1 MGGRLAPSLA
11 LLVALVSAPA
21 VAHRPSDALLRFE
34 TTRGPLSARLELKRT
49 DVAVALG
56 LPRTAGGAPPFE
68 DVAGARSRLEAYLAA
83 HLTFEGCAPRVAGL
97 EPAERSDGAAVAV
110 LLAPGCPPG
119 ARTLVV
125 GSTLFLELDS
135 QARTLVSL
143 VAPGGRQAEVLT
155 AWRGSA
161 SLDLERGGQGWAG
174 FVRAGL
180 AHIFGGIDHLLFL
193 LALLVPS
200 VVRRQEGRWVPV
212 ERLGP
217 SLREVAAVVT
227 AFTVAHS
234 ITLALAVAS
243 VARPPSRLVE
253 TAIAFSVVVA
263 AVNNLA
269 PLLERRRWAAA
280 FALGLLHGFGLSS
293 ALDDLGLSGGVLG
306 LALLGFNLG
315 VELGQVAIVAAVVPL
330 AFLLRRSK
338 VYPPLLAV
346 GSSAAALLAAV
357 WMAERALDVK
367 ALPW

>member
-1 MGGRLAPSLA
+1 MGGRLARSLA
-11 LLVALVSAPA
+11 VLAGLLAAPA
-21 VAHRPSDALLRFE
+21 LAHRPSDALLRFE
-34 TTRGPLSARLELKRT
+34 TTRGTLAARLELKCA
-49 DVAVALG
+49 DVAAALAPG
-56 LPRTAGGAPPFE
+56 QGSAGPPTFEAIAAARDRLAP
-68 DVAGARSRLEAYLAA
+68 YLAA
-83 HLTFEGCAPRVAGL
+83 HLRLEGCAPHVARL
-97 EPAERSDGAAVAV
+97 EPAERSDGPAVAV
-110 LLAPGCPPG
+110 VLEPGCPPG
-119 ARTLVV
+119 QHALVV
-125 GSTLFLELDS
+125 RSTLFLELDS

-155 AWRGSA
+155 AWQGTA
-161 SLDLERGGQGWAG
+161 SLDLERGGSGWPG
-174 FVRAGL
+174 FLRAGL

-200 VVRRQEGRWVPV
+200 VVRRDAGRWAPV

-253 TAIAFSVVVA
+253 TAIALSVVVA

-269 PLLERRRWAAA
+269 PVLERRRWAAA

-293 ALDDLGLSGGVLG
+293 ALDDLGLSGGELG

-315 VELGQVAIVAAVVPL
+315 VELGQAAIVLAVVPL
-330 AFLLRRSK
+330 AFLLRRSRA
-338 VYPPLLAV
+338 YPVLLAV

-367 ALPW
+367 VLPY